1 MPDQF
6 DTRYVTREH
15 IATLPH
21 GTLQF
26 GEDVYL
32 NRTVLLYQITLP
44 AGSRGVDYIQ
54 TLHHKAAF
62 IHDGFHHI
70 LDTSVSEH
78 AVNIVLQA
86 RNGSLLSSQIGQ
98 KRWTYQV
105 VTAMISDLGV
115 SLLDA
120 LEERITGFSVRADNL
135 WLSES
140 GKLSVLNYWDEE
152 EMLDQGAIGL
162 CRLMVSL
169 LTRDATGSDAYEVLH
184 TNLER
189 AHIPSATTEQ
199 KAELVRLVK
208 HICQSQASLS
218 SLVFGLRNLPGV
230 QQEESTAGAA
240 MPATAA
246 ADSAPRR
253 MVPVMPAQTAA
264 GQDDDDD
271 VEHRTIVRGLPR
283 RTAAQEPARS
293 ETPSRAGWKVGAVS
307 AATFLVSAAVV
318 WAVWPSAS
326 EKSDKTITPPPS
338 ATAATVVI
346 TPSTTPTPKA
356 SEASVKQP
364 GDKTIVPNLVGK
376 MQAGAEE
383 MALEAGLHY
392 KYFLVDDAKPQGT
405 VIRQDPQPG
414 TDGFQGDNVIFWV
427 SKGSP

>member
-1 MPDQF
+1 MPDQLE
-6 DTRYVTREH
+6 TRYVTREH

-21 GTLQF
+21 GTLQY

-32 NRTVLLYQITLP
+32 NRTVLLYHITLP
-44 AGSRGVDYIQ
+44 PGSRGVDYIQ

-78 AVNIVLQA
+78 AVKIVLQA
-86 RNGSLLSSQIGQ
+86 RNGSLLSSQIGN

-140 GKLSVLNYWDEE
+140 GKLSVLNYWNEE

-189 AHIPSATTEQ
+189 AHIPSATNEQ

-218 SLVFGLRNLPGV
+218 SLVFGLRNLPGA
-230 QQEESTAGAA
+230 QQGENAA
-240 MPATAA
+240 MPSTAA

-253 MVPVMPAQTAA
+253 MVPVMPAQAA
-264 GQDDDDD
+264 AAQHEDDDEDD
-271 VEHRTIVRGLPR
+271 EHRTIVLGLPR
-283 RTAAQEPARS
+283 RTAAPEAARS
-293 ETPSRAGWKVGAVS
+293 EAPSRAGWKVGAVS
-307 AATFLVSAAVV
+307 AAAFLVSAAAV
-318 WAVWPSAS
+318 WAAWPSAS
-326 EKSDKTITPPPS
+326 EKSDKAITPQPK

-346 TPSTTPTPKA
+346 TPSATPTPKA

-364 GDKTIVPNLVGK
+364 GDKTIVPNLVGQ

-383 MALEAGLHY
+383 LALQAGLHY
-392 KYFLVDDAKPQGT
+392 KYFLVDDTKPQGT